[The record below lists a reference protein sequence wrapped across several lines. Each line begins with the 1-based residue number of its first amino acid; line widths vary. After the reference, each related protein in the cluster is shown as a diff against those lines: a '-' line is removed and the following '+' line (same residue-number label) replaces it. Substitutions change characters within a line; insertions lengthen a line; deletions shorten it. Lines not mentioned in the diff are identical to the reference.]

1 MNNAHT
7 YRAPENRVP
16 ENRVNDD
23 SSSDSLSSTTT
34 TAIVPA
40 SPIERLNVFGI
51 GVSVTTYAEAAD
63 AIVAAG
69 KQRQSYAMTA
79 LAVHG
84 LIEAVTDVHFGA
96 LINERF
102 DLVTPDGM
110 PVKWAMNLLHR
121 AGLTSRVAGPE
132 VIWHVFERAEQ
143 EGVSIFLYGSTGE
156 TCRLFAEAIIARHP
170 KLLIAGIQPDR
181 FRDATPEEDMA
192 DIEVIH
198 DSGAGIVLVGRGCP
212 RQERWVA
219 DHRGKVDAA
228 MLAVGA
234 AFDFGAGLKSRPPEV
249 IQRLGLEWAWRLAAE
264 PKRLWRRYLSTNS
277 RFLALLSQAMVRRAA
292 GKPSPLIATPAP
304 LEGAASRFGTMPT
317 QITRATPHSAMASD
331 SAISPDT
338 TPDDKTVIAQ

>member
-1 MNNAHT
+1 MTDQDAVTEQH
-7 YRAPENRVP
+7 
-16 ENRVNDD
+16 
-23 SSSDSLSSTTT
+23 
-34 TAIVPA
+34 PA
-40 SPIERLNVFGI
+40 SERRGESHAGASAGVIERLNVFGI
-51 GVSVTTYAEAAD
+51 GVSKTTYAEAAD

-69 KQRQSYAMTA
+69 KRHQSFGMTA

-84 LIEAVTDVHFGA
+84 LIEAVTNDEFGA

-121 AGLTSRVAGPE
+121 AGLESRVAGPE
-132 VIWHVFERAEQ
+132 VIWHVFERAER

-156 TCRLFAEAIIARHP
+156 TCRLFAEAITNRHP
-170 KLLIAGIQPDR
+170 NLLIAGIQPDR
-181 FRDATPEEDMA
+181 FRDATPEEDLA

-228 MLAVGA
+228 MMAVGA
-234 AFDFGAGLKSRPPEV
+234 AFDFGAGLKSRPPTL

-277 RFLALLSQAMVRRAA
+277 RFLALLTTAMVRRAS
-292 GKPSPLIATPAP
+292 GSTVPVIPTPAP
-304 LEGAASRFGTMPT
+304 LEGLTARNGAGSSLP
-317 QITRATPHSAMASD
+317 TRAVPNPPVSSD
-331 SAISPDT
+331 NT
-338 TPDDKTVIAQ
+338 TTVTAP